1 MNLENESIKLTS
13 AMEDYL
19 EAIYHL
25 EQERRIARVRDIAQK
40 LNVRMSSVSAAL
52 KTLGSR
58 DLIKYDPHQ
67 FITLTDKGLTRAK
80 EIVRK
85 HEILKSFL
93 NKILKI
99 EESIAEDNACRIE
112 HHLDREVIEK
122 LVHFVKMVELCP
134 VENIKRFE
142 KDTSA
147 CQNCEPCLEEARKK
161 LSTRNQAQKTAV
173 EAGLTLS
180 EAVPG
185 DQLLVQ
191 SIAGSRE
198 LRAQLAKD
206 GLEKG
211 AIITI
216 EKIDSLENSVTLNIN
231 GYHILLPKR
240 DARKIFVKPL

>member
-1 MNLENESIKLTS
+1 
-13 AMEDYL
+13 
-19 EAIYHL
+19 
-25 EQERRIARVRDIAQK
+25 
-40 LNVRMSSVSAAL
+40 MSSVSAAL

-67 FITLTDKGLTRAK
+67 FITLTDKGLVRAI

-93 NKILKI
+93 NKILKF

-112 HHLDREVIEK
+112 HHLDPEVIEK

-134 VENIKRFE
+134 VETIKRFE
-142 KDTSA
+142 KYSNT
-147 CQNCEPCLEEARKK
+147 CENCEPCLEEARKK
-161 LSTRNQAQKTAV
+161 LSTRNLAQKTAV
-173 EAGLTLS
+173 ETGLTLS
-180 EAVPG
+180 EAAPG

-191 SIAGSRE
+191 SVAGSSE
-198 LRAQLAKD
+198 LRTQLAKD

-216 EKIDSLENSVTLNIN
+216 EKIDSLGNSVTLNIN
-231 GYHILLPKR
+231 GYHISLPKT
-240 DARKIFVKPL
+240 DATRIFVKPL